1 MSNQTIGRPME
12 VLLVEDSLTD
22 AALTMSALSKGKFF
36 HRMTLVRDGLEA
48 MEFLH
53 QEKIFA
59 RAPRPDVIL
68 LDLIMPKKDGLEVLA
83 EVKKDFDLKAIPIV
97 VMTSSEVEE
106 DRLKCELHH
115 VDSYIIKPINLSK
128 FVEVLRQIKRH
139 LLADVIL
146 PSAE

>member
-1 MSNQTIGRPME
+1 MSSQTIGRPME

-22 AALTMSALSKGKFF
+22 AALTMSALSKGKFL

-83 EVKKDFDLKAIPIV
+83 EVKKDFDLKTIPIV
-97 VMTSSEVEE
+97 VMTSSEAEE
-106 DRLKCELHH
+106 DRLKCELLH
-115 VDSYIIKPINLSK
+115 VDSYIIKPINLPK
-128 FVEVLRQIKRH
+128 FVEVLKQIKRH

>member
-1 MSNQTIGRPME
+1 MSSQTIGRPME

-22 AALTMSALSKGKFF
+22 AALTMSALSKGKFL

-68 LDLIMPKKDGLEVLA
+68 LDLIMPKKDGLEVLT
-83 EVKKDFDLKAIPIV
+83 EVKKDFDLKTIPIV
-97 VMTSSEVEE
+97 VMTSSEAEE
-106 DRLKCELHH
+106 DRLKCELLH
-115 VDSYIIKPINLSK
+115 VDSYIIKPINLPK
-128 FVEVLRQIKRH
+128 FVEVLKQIKRH
-139 LLADVIL
+139 LLVDVIL